1 MFRSVRPFVIASW
14 ILAGSAF
21 TPSAFAQ
28 GFAKAETYWQVED
41 VRAGMKGQG
50 KTVIKGTKIETFE
63 AEVLGVLKNTSP
75 GRDMILCKLSGAGLE
90 KTGVIAGMS
99 GSPVYIQNKLL
110 GAVAFAWQFSKEPIA
125 GITPFVQMQ
134 AYAAN
139 YEKKDL
145 LDKLPARKVGLSAPV
160 DINGVRFDGATV
172 SSDYSDGP
180 NRLEDGM
187 WMTPLRTPLAA
198 TGFTPRSL
206 ANLRDQLGGFG
217 LVPMQGGGAGGN
229 IPEEERNIPL
239 QAGGAL
245 SVAMVTG
252 DFDLSG
258 VGTVTHIEGKRV
270 YGWGHPFFG
279 VGPVELP
286 LMTGY
291 VHTIMPR
298 QTVSFKMASPLRTVG
313 LINADVST
321 CIAGW
326 LDRQPSMM
334 PMRVVVQRD
343 PAEPPQTF
351 NVQVARMKSM
361 TGALVQS
368 VLTNSVDM
376 EGDLPDEIT
385 ALVKLRVDVEGR
397 DAIVLEDHFSGPLVG
412 GARAPQSLF
421 LPVGILINQ
430 LQNNPFAGVRI
441 QRIDCSVEVQP
452 GRRTAEIEGVEIEA
466 DTYAP
471 GETVKATVY
480 LRPYKGARQQ
490 VHVELPLPADL
501 ADGSYSAQV
510 ADELN
515 SARQELRDN
524 PTLGLPQ
531 TLDQLFDSL
540 RLQTKARRTNLTVRL
555 PTHEAGVVLHGKP
568 LPNLPASMVQILGNG
583 KRTGTQMMSSAIT
596 SRVPT
601 NWVIQG
607 ADTIRFTVAKNKKG

>member
-1 MFRSVRPFVIASW
+1 MLPMARWFLLFHGLSW
-14 ILAGSAF
+14 TALPALAQ
-21 TPSAFAQ
+21 PL
-28 GFAKAETYWQVED
+28 AKADTFWQIEEVK
-41 VRAGMKGQG
+41 AGMKGQG
-50 KTVIKGTKIETFE
+50 KTVIKGTKIESFE

-99 GSPVYIQNKLL
+99 GSPVYVQGKLL

-125 GITPFVQMQ
+125 GITPFAQMQ
-134 AYAAN
+134 AFAAN

-145 LDKLPARKVGLSAPV
+145 NEKVPAKKVGLAAPV
-160 DINGVRFDGATV
+160 DIDGQRFLAATV
-172 SSDYSDGP
+172 SEDFEAGPQREADG
-180 NRLEDGM
+180 L

-206 ANLRDQLGGFG
+206 ANLRTQLAGFG
-217 LVPMQGGGAGGN
+217 LVPMQGGGAAAN

-258 VGTVTHIEGKRV
+258 IGTVTHIEGKRV

-279 VGPVELP
+279 IGPCELP

-291 VHTIMPR
+291 VHHIIAR
-298 QTVSFKMASPLRTVG
+298 QTVSFKMGSPLRTVG

-326 LDRQPSMM
+326 LDRQPNMM

-343 PAEPPQTF
+343 PSEPSQTF
-351 NVQVARMKSM
+351 NLQVARLKNMMGSL
-361 TGALVQS
+361 AQS

-385 ALVKLRVDVEGR
+385 ALLKLRVEVEGR
-397 DAIVLEDHFSGPLVG
+397 EPLILEDHFSGPLVA

-430 LQNNPFAGVRI
+430 LNNNTFGAVKI
-441 QRIDCSVEVQP
+441 QRLDCQVEVQP

-471 GETVKATVY
+471 GDILKATVY
-480 LRPYKGARQQ
+480 LKPYRGARQR
-490 VHVELPLPADL
+490 VPIELALPADL
-501 ADGSYSAQV
+501 PDGAYTAQV
-510 ADELN
+510 SDDLN
-515 SARQELRDN
+515 ATRLELRDN
-524 PTLGLPQ
+524 PTLAFPQ
-531 TLDQLFDSL
+531 TLEQLFDSL
-540 RLQTKARRTNLTVRL
+540 RAQTKAKRTQLAIRL
-555 PTHEAGVVLHGKP
+555 PTQDAGVVLHGKP
-568 LPNLPASMVQILGNG
+568 LPNLPPSMVQILGGG
-583 KRTGTQMMSSAIT
+583 KRTGAMTMASAVTI
-596 SRVPT
+596 RVPT

-607 ADTIRFTVAKNKKG
+607 ADSIRFTVAKNKKAG